1 MTPAF
6 PNPFFPL
13 APCLCVRTRYRKRPP
28 GVRDAFS
35 EAFGAKNRLL
45 GYGRD
50 IRYRKRPP
58 TVRNTHS
65 VLKMASWGTRRIFR
79 SIRCKKTGFSGT
91 GEIFGTGNALL
102 RYGMNRTRLLRSVF
116 WLEDAAI
123 TNNPAHPN
131 PINSPNHAKT
141 HQLHKSHLLR
151 KNSPTTSNSPNP
163 QKPPC
168 PIKAKRLTD
177 SRRPTLRLC
186 TKT

>member
-1 MTPAF
+1 MRFLRHSVPERASYGTE
-6 PNPFFPL
+6 
-13 APCLCVRTRYRKRPP
+13 Y
-28 GVRDAFS
+28 
-35 EAFGAKNRLL
+35 AFGAQKGFLW
-45 GYGRD
+45 YA
-50 IRYRKRPP
+50 
-58 TVRNTHS
+58 THFQKLA
-65 VLKMASWGTRRIFR
+65 VL
-79 SIRCKKTGFSGT
+79 KTGFSGT
-91 GEIFGTGNALL
+91 GEIFGTGEGLL

-131 PINSPNHAKT
+131 PIKWVRGIRNAHSVPKPKTPSHGTRCVFATHPN
-141 HQLHKSHLLR
+141 
-151 KNSPTTSNSPNP
+151 PINSPNP

>member
-1 MTPAF
+1 MGHAMRFLRHSVPERASYGTE
-6 PNPFFPL
+6 
-13 APCLCVRTRYRKRPP
+13 Y
-28 GVRDAFS
+28 
-35 EAFGAKNRLL
+35 AFGAQNGFLW
-45 GYGRD
+45 YA
-50 IRYRKRPP
+50 
-58 TVRNTHS
+58 THFLKLS
-65 VLKMASWGTRRIFR
+65 VL
-79 SIRCKKTGFSGT
+79 KTGFSGT
-91 GEIFGTGNALL
+91 GEIFGTENALL
-102 RYGMNRTRLLRSVF
+102 WYGMNRTRLLRSVF

>member
-1 MTPAF
+1 MRFLRHSVPERASYGTE
-6 PNPFFPL
+6 
-13 APCLCVRTRYRKRPP
+13 Y
-28 GVRDAFS
+28 
-35 EAFGAKNRLL
+35 AFGAQNGFLW
-45 GYGRD
+45 YA
-50 IRYRKRPP
+50 
-58 TVRNTHS
+58 THFLKLS
-65 VLKMASWGTRRIFR
+65 VL
-79 SIRCKKTGFSGT
+79 KTGFSGT
-91 GEIFGTGNALL
+91 GEIFGTENALL
-102 RYGMNRTRLLRSVF
+102 WYGMNRTRLLRSVF